1 MAEAKEEVVE
11 VEVVEGEVEE
21 VEVEAVEAVEAV
33 SSWDR
38 RLAAESTPFPASGTG
53 SSPRV

>member
-1 MAEAKEEVVE
+1 MAEAEEEVV
-11 VEVVEGEVEE
+11 VAEVVEVEE
-21 VEVEAVEAVEAV
+21 VEVEEVEAAVEAV